1 MASLG
6 YWLLSAVLLGA
17 AVLVVHAAL
26 AVAVLRAE
34 RATTADRVMGFIPFL
49 DLVAG
54 WRVGLRL
61 LPGLW
66 AVAVVAYLVLRAWP
80 R

>member
-1 MASLG
+1 MFGLG
-6 YWLLSAVLLGA
+6 IWLLSAALLGA

-26 AVAVLRAE
+26 FVAVLRAE
-34 RATTADRVMGFIPFL
+34 RASTMERWIAILPPALPFI
-49 DLVAG
+49 G

-61 LPGLW
+61 LPVFWGLL
-66 AVAVVAYLVLRAWP
+66 VVAYLILRAA